1 MKISGSETEKNL
13 YKTFAGESRARGKY
27 NLYAEKAR
35 SEGYIW
41 IADVFDEIAENE
53 YAHSREAFK
62 RFLDNIGP
70 TEENLLKSACSEN
83 EETKIIYKE
92 FEEKAKKE
100 GFTEVETFYKELRE
114 VEESHR
120 EKFKFLCE
128 LLKNKKMFK
137 WDNKIQWHCLNCG
150 YIHEGYEPP
159 KVCPLCKYDK
169 QYFKPEYE
177 TKSCKG

>member
-1 MKISGSETEKNL
+1 MKISGSDTEKNL

-41 IADVFDEIAENE
+41 IAQVFDEIADNE

-62 RFLDNIGP
+62 RFLDNIGN
-70 TEENLLKSACSEN
+70 TEENLLKSACAEN
-83 EETKIIYKE
+83 EEVEKIYKE

-100 GFTEVETFYKELRE
+100 GFTEIETFYKELRE

-137 WDNKIQWHCLNCG
+137 SDSKIHWHCLNCG

-169 QYFKPEYE
+169 QYFKPDYE
-177 TKSCKG
+177 AKNCKG

>member
-1 MKISGSETEKNL
+1 MKISGSETERNL

-41 IADVFDEIAENE
+41 IAQVFDEIAENE

-62 RFLDNIGP
+62 RFLDNIGN
-70 TEENLLKSACSEN
+70 TEENLLKAACSEN
-83 EETKIIYKE
+83 EEVEKTYKE

-100 GFTEVETFYKELRE
+100 GLIEIETFYKELRE

-120 EKFKFLCE
+120 EKFEFLCE
-128 LLKNKKMFK
+128 LLKNKKMFRS
-137 WDNKIQWHCLNCG
+137 DSKIQWHCLNCG

-159 KVCPLCKYDK
+159 KVCPLCKYEK
-169 QYFKPEYE
+169 QYFKPDYE
-177 TKSCKG
+177 TKKCKG